1 MEAIKMI
8 KLYGNRFSPP
18 SNKVEMCLN
27 LLGIEYEFVFVDL
40 LNGEQ
45 RKPEFLTLTSF
56 GKVPFLVDGNF
67 KLSESNA
74 IMKYLCRKTKSDLY
88 PSGLEEQA
96 EVDKWCDFISQHL
109 AMAYGKVIFNKMIA
123 SKMGLEPDERSMKEG
138 YEFLSKYF
146 PLIEEKLNKTKFM
159 AGDKMTIADILL
171 VATIDPSEMVEVDL
185 KAFPKLIALR
195 NSLKSQSFYQ
205 KVHKVYGESMMMAK

>member
-1 MEAIKMI
+1 MI

-27 LLGIEYEFVFVDL
+27 LLGLEYEFVFVDL

-45 RKPEFLTLTSF
+45 RKPEFISLTYF
-56 GKVPFLVDGNF
+56 GKVPFLVDGDF

-74 IMKYLCRKTKSDLY
+74 IMKYLCKKTKSDLY

-96 EVDKWCDFISQHL
+96 DVDRWCDFLSMHL

-123 SKMGLEPDERSMKEG
+123 PRMGVEPDEKSMKEG
-138 YEFLSKYF
+138 YELLSKYF
-146 PLIEEKLNKTKFM
+146 PLIEEKLNKTKFV

-171 VATIDPSEMVEVDL
+171 LATMDPSEMIELDL
-185 KAFPKLIALR
+185 KAYPKLIALR

-205 KVHKVYGESMMMAK
+205 KVHKVYGESMMTAK

>member
-1 MEAIKMI
+1 MI

-27 LLGIEYEFVFVDL
+27 QLGIEYEFVFVDL

-45 RKPEFLTLTSF
+45 RKPEFLALTSF

-74 IMKYLCRKTKSDLY
+74 IMKYLCRKAKSDLY

-96 EVDKWCDFISQHL
+96 EVDKWCDFISMHL

-123 SKMGLEPDERSMKEG
+123 SKMGSEPDERSMKEG

-159 AGDKMTIADILL
+159 AGDEMTIADILL
-171 VATIDPSEMVEVDL
+171 VATIDPSEMIEVDL
-185 KAFPKLIALR
+185 KAYPKLIALR

>member
-1 MEAIKMI
+1 MI